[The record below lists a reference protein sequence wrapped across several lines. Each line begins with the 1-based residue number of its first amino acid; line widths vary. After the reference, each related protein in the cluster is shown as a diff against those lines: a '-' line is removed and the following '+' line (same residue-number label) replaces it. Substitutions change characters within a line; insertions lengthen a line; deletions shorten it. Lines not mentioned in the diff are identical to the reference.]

1 MRTASIASLPRR
13 LAALVGVA
21 LAVLVLTATPAAA
34 HPGHGAEAGHEHTL
48 PLAGWA
54 LVVLGVLVVVAAG
67 VLLTAR
73 SRARRVEPVRP

>member
-1 MRTASIASLPRR
+1 MRFASLPRR

-21 LAVLVLTATPAAA
+21 LALLVLTAAPAAA

-48 PLAGWA
+48 PPVVWA
-54 LVVLGVLVVVAAG
+54 IVVLVVLAAAVAGVLVM
-67 VLLTAR
+67 AR

>member
-1 MRTASIASLPRR
+1 MRTVSLPRR
-13 LAALVGVA
+13 LAVLAGVA

-48 PLAGWA
+48 PPAVWA
-54 LVVLGVLVVVAAG
+54 VVVLGVLAAAAVG
-67 VLLTAR
+67 VLAMAR